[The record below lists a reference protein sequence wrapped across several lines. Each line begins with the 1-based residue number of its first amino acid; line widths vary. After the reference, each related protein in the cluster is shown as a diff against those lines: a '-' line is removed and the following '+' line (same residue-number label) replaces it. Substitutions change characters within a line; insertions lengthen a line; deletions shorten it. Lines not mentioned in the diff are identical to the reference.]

1 MSDVAVYGGIV
12 GIEGRTTNIGQEATI
27 QADGALH
34 FGKNDG

>member
-1 MSDVAVYGGIV
+1 MRCVTLHGGIV